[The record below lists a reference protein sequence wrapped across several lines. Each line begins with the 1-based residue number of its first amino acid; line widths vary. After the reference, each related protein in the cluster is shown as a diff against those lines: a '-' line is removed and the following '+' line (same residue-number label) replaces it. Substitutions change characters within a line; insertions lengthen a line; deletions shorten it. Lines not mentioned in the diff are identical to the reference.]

1 MRVVFMLTTLLAMVG
16 TAVAGPVEDALAVAH
31 GIQAAARDREVVAQ
45 GMTPAQVAEAW
56 KSEALKTN
64 HAPAAC
70 SGPRPPLTLAAHV
83 WQDRVPMRFLYIAS
97 TLLAASVTG
106 CGTLSVPGTPETATS
121 LNGFRASHG
130 LSQLRTDGTLA
141 ALANEHAADMARR
154 DSLDHNGFM
163 THRGPRGARAENVAY
178 GCKETTC
185 VIQQWVNSSGHRRNM
200 LMPSLTRY
208 GLASATSPSGKKY
221 WTLLVGE

>member
-1 MRVVFMLTTLLAMVG
+1 MRVVLILTTLLTMIG

-31 GIQAAARDREVVAQ
+31 GVQAATRDR
-45 GMTPAQVAEAW
+45 GMTPAQAAEAW
-56 KSEALKTN
+56 KPEALKMN
-64 HAPAAC
+64 QAPAAC
-70 SGPRPPLTLAAHV
+70 SRRQPPLTLAAHV
-83 WQDRVPMRFLYIAS
+83 WQDRVPMKFLYLAS
-97 TLLAASVTG
+97 TLLAASVAG

-121 LNGFRASHG
+121 LNGFRVSHG

-141 ALANEHAADMARR
+141 ALASEHAADMARR

-185 VIQQWVNSSGHRRNM
+185 VIQQWVKSSGHRTNM
-200 LMPSLTRY
+200 LIPSLTRY